1 MIVIK
6 LQYGQDIR
14 RVTIEKSA
22 SLVEL
27 VDLAKSLFKDTLPQS
42 FQFKYK
48 DDEGDLITI
57 ASDRELEEGFRLSKE
72 QGLFKISIIEIKKE
86 PVRNPQSIPVQKS
99 PLDEFMET
107 IIPYVESFENQ
118 LKEML
123 PKIEEQVQEFFPQF
137 EEKLKQTFAEKEP
150 EIPITIHP
158 AVCDVCNQR
167 IVGIRWKCLTCLDY
181 DLCNSCKQKNVHNEH
196 KFIQIDSVYNGKSC
210 RGQCPFLRK
219 VEEKEQPKT
228 ELPKEEMKA
237 PKVESPKV
245 APKVESPKVAPKVES
260 PKKEEKA
267 PESPKKEEKAP
278 ESPKRETSKPID
290 IPSKKESPFES
301 KLKQLEEMGFM
312 NRGRNIEILVK
323 NKGDMV
329 LVVRDLLE

>member
-27 VDLAKSLFKDTLPQS
+27 VELAKSLFKDTLPQS

-48 DDEGDLITI
+48 DDEGDLITV

-72 QGLFKISIIEIKKE
+72 QGIFKISIVEIRKE
-86 PVRNPQSIPVQKS
+86 PVRSPESIPVQKS

-118 LKEML
+118 LNEIL

-137 EEKLKQTFAEKEP
+137 EEKLKQTFGEKEP
-150 EIPITIHP
+150 EISITIHP
-158 AVCDVCNQR
+158 AVCDVCNER
-167 IVGIRWKCLTCLDY
+167 IVGIRWKCVTCPDY

-196 KFIQIDSVYNGKSC
+196 KFVQIDRVYNGKSC
-210 RGQCPFLRK
+210 RSQCPYQRK
-219 VEEKEQPKT
+219 TEEKEQPKT
-228 ELPKEEMKA
+228 ES

-245 APKVESPKVAPKVES
+245 ESPKVESPKVEPKVES
-260 PKKEEKA
+260 PKKEER
-267 PESPKKEEKAP
+267 AP

-290 IPSKKESPFES
+290 IPLKKESPFES
-301 KLKQLEEMGFM
+301 KLKQLEEMGFI
-312 NRGRNIEILVK
+312 NRGRNIEVLVK